1 MKPLIAIVFLLLL
14 SASAA
19 RAQDLPPLPPAA
31 GTDETQV
38 TAGSGVVISTPNG
51 STDNVT
57 IQTSSS
63 DNSAPALP
71 PLPSSSDSTQSQPG
85 STTNSGVG
93 LPPLPGAS
101 SNSSGTNGSAG
112 LPPLPNA
119 SSNST
124 GGQTES
130 SSGSGVGLPPLP
142 GTASSPSVAATPF
155 GSSPTVH
162 AKRKLTPQQKYWA
175 DHYRPNVIYGGW
187 VKPKGGEVDARLAW
201 VSQEVIN
208 AVTSMG
214 FTVAKEEGNYEG
226 QPGIQ
231 WRQWTFQSSK
241 TDVTPQVYIKP
252 LGNRVWLRVGPP
264 EAPAGLTLSQVQAI
278 QRQDQKVLRVVRL
291 KLGRRLSPHHR
302 GNWDAPYSTERESA
316 DE

>member
-14 SASAA
+14 SVSAT

-51 STDNVT
+51 SADNVT

-71 PLPSSSDSTQSQPG
+71 PLPSSSNSTQSQPG

-101 SNSSGTNGSAG
+101 SSSSETNSSAG

-124 GGQTES
+124 A
-130 SSGSGVGLPPLP
+130 GSGVGLPPLP
-142 GTASSPSVAATPF
+142 GTASGASVTTT
-155 GSSPTVH
+155 SSGPTPTVH

-231 WRQWTFQSSK
+231 WRQWTFQSPK
-241 TDVTPQVYIKP
+241 TDLTPQVYIKP

-302 GNWDAPYSTERESA
+302 GNWDAPYSAERESA